1 MIVYIQLFKIKKLEK
16 ILQLKGVRWDNK
28 YITFILLPR
37 EHSLWPNAKKRKEKK
52 STMSIETQVSWQES
66 GIFKKKW
73 KHGQKYSKKSRI
85 FSGKE
90 INGLLERIIFEKE
103 LTYKN
108 GNRKVNIAVDVT
120 ILNNPLI

>member
-28 YITFILLPR
+28 YITFILLPG
-37 EHSLWPNAKKRKEKK
+37 EHSMWAECQEAQRKKVHHEHRDAGQLARE
-52 STMSIETQVSWQES
+52 WN
-66 GIFKKKW
+66 FFKKW

>member
-1 MIVYIQLFKIKKLEK
+1 ME
-16 ILQLKGVRWDNK
+16 
-28 YITFILLPR
+28 FI
-37 EHSLWPNAKKRKEKK
+37 
-52 STMSIETQVSWQES
+52 
-66 GIFKKKW
+66 KKW